1 MPIYEYRCQD
11 CGIVFE
17 IILFSASTRVT
28 CPACHAGNVERQ
40 PSAFAIAGSQAR
52 TTAGASC
59 SGCRRSSCA
68 GCQ

>member
-11 CGIVFE
+11 CGTVFE
-17 IILFSASTRVT
+17 TILFSTPTHVT
-28 CPACHAGNVERQ
+28 CPACHAENVERQ
-40 PSAFAIAGSQAR
+40 PSAFAIAGSPGR
-52 TTAGASC
+52 TSAGASC